1 MAVAEPVRARPT
13 GELLTRV
20 VAGAVL
26 AAAAGAAAWAGGPA
40 FAALVVL
47 AVGIGRWE
55 WGGLVGEA
63 RSHRLAQMVLL
74 PAVVLVTLARD
85 ALHGLAALGALLFV
99 SAVWRLGQVPQV
111 RAGWRATL
119 AGTLYLGLAA
129 VALVALRDRPDGL
142 LLLAF
147 VFGTVWATDIFAYFA
162 GRAIGG
168 PKLAP
173 AISPNKTWAGLAGGV
188 AAAALFGAL
197 LAHPAGW
204 NPLAVGPAAAALA
217 ALAQAGD
224 LFESHLKR
232 RAGVK
237 DSGTLIPGHGGV
249 LDRVDGLIPVSAV
262 VGAAVL
268 FAGLDPGGGSR

>member
-1 MAVAEPVRARPT
+1 MRARPT
-13 GELLTRV
+13 GELLTRF

-26 AAAAGAAAWAGGPA
+26 AAVAGAAAWAGGPA
-40 FAALVVL
+40 FAALVALV
-47 AVGIGRWE
+47 VGIGRWE
-55 WGGLVGEA
+55 WGGLVGES
-63 RSHRLAQMVLL
+63 RLHRVTEGVGLL
-74 PAVVLVTLARD
+74 GVVGVTFVRD
-85 ALHGLAALGALLFV
+85 ALHGLAALGVLLFV
-99 SAVWRLGQVPQV
+99 SAAWRLGDEPQV

-119 AGTLYLGLAA
+119 AGTLYLGLPA
-129 VALVALRDRPDGL
+129 VALVALRALPDGL

-147 VFGTVWATDIFAYFA
+147 VFGTVWATDIFAFFA

-204 NPLAVGPAAAALA
+204 SPLAMALLAAALA
-217 ALAQAGD
+217 VVAQGGD

-268 FAGLDPGGGSR
+268 FAGLDPGGSAQ